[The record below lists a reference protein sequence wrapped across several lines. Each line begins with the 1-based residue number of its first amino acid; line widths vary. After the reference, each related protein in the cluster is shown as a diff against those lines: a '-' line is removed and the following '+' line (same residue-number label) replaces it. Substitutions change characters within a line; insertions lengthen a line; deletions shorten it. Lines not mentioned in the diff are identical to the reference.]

1 MTPPT
6 GLDQN
11 STHAAGGRQHRSR
24 RRRRYAAV
32 LAVGVLALAAC
43 DDDDAVDPPDSVTR
57 QSLDSVAGQPYPS
70 ADLTIRHR
78 APQADVDVT
87 YTVSCSP
94 GEATLDGDD
103 VEVDPQEACEALG
116 DPAVVE
122 RLADGPPEDQVC
134 TEQFG
139 GEDTATIVGTLETA
153 PIDAMVDRTDGCGIS
168 TWDELLDPLLP
179 PAIGVT

>member
-6 GLDQN
+6 GPDRN
-11 STHAAGGRQHRSR
+11 STHATGGRPRR
-24 RRRRYAAV
+24 AGRRRRYAAV

-57 QSLDSVAGQPYPS
+57 QSLSSVAGQPYPS

-94 GEATLDGDD
+94 GEATLGGDD
-103 VEVDPQEACEALG
+103 VEVDAQAACEALG
-116 DPAVVE
+116 DPAVVDW
-122 RLADGPPEDQVC
+122 LADGPPEDQVC

-139 GEDTATIVGTLETA
+139 GEDTAAIEGTVERA
-153 PIDAMVDRTDGCGIS
+153 PIDITVDRTDGCGIS
-168 TWDELLDPLLP
+168 TWDELLAPLLP
-179 PAIGVT
+179 PAVGVT